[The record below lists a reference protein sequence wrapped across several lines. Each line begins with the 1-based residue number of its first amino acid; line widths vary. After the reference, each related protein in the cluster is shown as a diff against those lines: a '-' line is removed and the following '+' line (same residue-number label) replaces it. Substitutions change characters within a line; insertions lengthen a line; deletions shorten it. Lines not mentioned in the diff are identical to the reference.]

1 MLRFISTL
9 FKRILAPLTII
20 FALGVV
26 AVAGSYFYYTPQL
39 PSIKALHNTQLQL
52 PIRVYSRENK
62 LIAEF
67 GRFRRRPI
75 EIAEV
80 PQRMI
85 NAFIA
90 IEDSRF
96 YQHKGV
102 DLKGIARVVVAAIK
116 NRRMTQGAST
126 ITMQLARNFFLT
138 PERTID
144 RKIREI
150 YLAIKIEKN
159 FSKSE
164 ILELYFNKIFLG
176 KRAYGIGSAAEIYY
190 GKTLK
195 ELTLA
200 QTAMIA
206 GLPKAPS
213 KYNPINR
220 PKRAKI
226 RRDYILQ
233 RMFEQDFISGAE
245 YKQAIKE
252 KISARIHH
260 TETQTYAP
268 YMAEM
273 ARADVTKRYGANNIY
288 TLGLNI
294 YTTLD
299 SNEQDLAIK
308 TLRQHLLKYSR
319 RHGYRGAE
327 DKVNLSELSE
337 NDLNKKL
344 KSYHTYAGIIPA
356 LVIKVEKKRALLRIR
371 QQQKPIALTLA
382 DVKWARKYLNENRR
396 GKKIKKIND
405 VLKAGDIVRLKK
417 DKKGNW
423 QLTQIPKVT
432 GALVSL
438 DPKDGAIRAI
448 AGGFDFTYSKFNR
461 AIQAKRQPGSSF
473 KPFIYSSALAK
484 GFSPSSLIDDAPL
497 DIPGSKWNPQN
508 YGHKFSG
515 PTRLRVALAK
525 SKNLVSIHLL
535 KKIGVEYAIN
545 YATRFGFKKN
555 TLPANLTL
563 ALGTGSATPLEMATA
578 YATLANG
585 GYKIDNY
592 FIRKIVDKDSRI
604 LYEAKP
610 KIACTTCPISSLDQL
625 DISED
630 QSVELATQANNSK
643 FSKRVMKP
651 YVNYQITSMLQDVA
665 RVGTAARAGRIL
677 KRSDIAG
684 KTGTTNDQKDAWFCG
699 FTPKKVTT
707 VWMGFDQ
714 LKPLG
719 KHETAT
725 QAALPI
731 WIDFMKVALKGSKV
745 ARYPRPKGLK
755 NITLD
760 AESGLQPTEF
770 TLKTIQESLTP
781 DQIPTEE
788 DRLAYMKAYEGQM
801 FEKEDRELA
810 LALEGIESPRHRQRL
825 ILEAQQRRENAI
837 RRQHARNQ
845 EMKRLGKEP
854 VEPLSNIPAP
864 PENNPQQPANN
875 LEIDDATLRQIQK
888 QFLNENV
895 EIPEQLF

>member
-9 FKRILAPLTII
+9 FKRILAPLVII

-39 PSIKALHNTQLQL
+39 PSIKALHNAQLQL
-52 PIRVYSRENK
+52 PIRVYSREDK

-67 GRFRRRPI
+67 GRFRRRPV
-75 EIAEV
+75 EIAAV

-102 DLKGIARVVVAAIK
+102 DLKGLVRVVVIALK
-116 NRRMTQGAST
+116 NRKMSQGAST

-150 YLAIKIEKN
+150 FLAIKIEKN

-164 ILELYFNKIFLG
+164 ILELYLNKIFLG
-176 KRAYGIGSAAEIYY
+176 KRAYGVGSAAEIYY

-220 PKRAKI
+220 PQRAKI

-245 YKQAIKE
+245 YKQAINE
-252 KISARIHH
+252 QISAKIHR

-273 ARADVTKRYGANNIY
+273 ARADAIKRYGANNIY

-308 TLRQHLLKYSR
+308 TLRQHLLKYTR

-327 DKVNLSELSE
+327 DKVDLSKMSE
-337 NDLNKKL
+337 AHLTKKL
-344 KSYHTYAGIIPA
+344 KSYNTYAGIIPA
-356 LVIKVEKKRALLRIR
+356 LVIKVEKKQALLRIR
-371 QQQKPIALTLA
+371 QQKEPVVLKLTE
-382 DVKWARKYLNENRR
+382 VKWARKYINENRR
-396 GKKIKKIND
+396 GKKITKISA
-405 VLKAGDIVRLKK
+405 VLKKGDIVRLQKN
-417 DKKGNW
+417 KKGNW

-473 KPFIYSSALAK
+473 KPFVYSAALAK

-508 YGHKFSG
+508 YGHKFG
-515 PTRLRVALAK
+515 GLTRLRVALAK

-535 KKIGVEYAIN
+535 KSIGIDYAIN
-545 YATRFGFKKN
+545 YATRFGFKKS
-555 TLPANLTL
+555 TLPPNLTL
-563 ALGTGSATPLEMATA
+563 ALGTGSSTPLDMATA

-585 GYKIDNY
+585 GYKINNY

-610 KIACTTCPISSLDQL
+610 KIACTTCPVNSLNQL

-630 QSVELATQANNSK
+630 QSAELATQTSNSK
-643 FSKRVMKP
+643 FAQRVMKP

-665 RVGTAARAGRIL
+665 RVGTAASAGRIL

-719 KHETAT
+719 KRETAT
-725 QAALPI
+725 QAALPL

-745 ARYPRPKGLK
+745 SRYPRPKGLK

-760 AESGLQPTEF
+760 AESGLQPTEL

-788 DRLAYMKAYEGQM
+788 DRLAYMQAFNGRM
-801 FEKEDRELA
+801 FEQEDKKLA

-837 RRQHARNQ
+837 RRQRARNQ
-845 EMKRLGKEP
+845 EDKRLGQDPE
-854 VEPLSNIPAP
+854 EPLSNIAAL
-864 PENNPQQPANN
+864 PENTQQPANN
-875 LEIDDATLRQIQK
+875 LGIDDATLRQIQK
-888 QFLNENV
+888 QFLNETV